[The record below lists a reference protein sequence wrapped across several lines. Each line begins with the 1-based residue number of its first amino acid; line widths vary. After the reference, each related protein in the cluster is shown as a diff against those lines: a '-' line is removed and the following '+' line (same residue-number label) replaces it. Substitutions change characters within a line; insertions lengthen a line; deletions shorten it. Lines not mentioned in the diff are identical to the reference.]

1 MNPNTRDLG
10 ELARQARSSDTP
22 HRVLAD
28 LLLRLQQAG
37 ARSVHATAV
46 ERMLACAPELDRE
59 QAWAAEM
66 QLGAEG
72 FDNTMS
78 ARAYNDVQECLRQAG
93 RQLARAC
100 EILLAQD

>member
-1 MNPNTRDLG
+1 MTANTHDLI
-10 ELARQARSSDTP
+10 ELARQARNSDTP
-22 HRVLAD
+22 HQLLAE

-37 ARSVHATAV
+37 QRSVHATAV
-46 ERMLACAPELDRE
+46 ERMLAAAPQLDRE
-59 QAWAAEM
+59 QAWAAQM

-78 ARAYNDVQECLRQAG
+78 ARVYSDVQECLRQAG

-100 EILLAQD
+100 EVLLARD